1 MPRPRLRCSNCGE
14 IWLHADAPGA
24 GPTPRANAP
33 RPPLPPRAESSE
45 PRRGA
50 AALPAEPPTQRT
62 AQERVQGTT
71 RETTQGSAQES
82 AQASEPV
89 TPPRSA
95 TDAVAEPIGE
105 AVRRPDEPADNPMD
119 FRLTPP
125 SVPPEDPPE
134 DPLAA
139 AAPSSPINEPEPPP
153 LLSSQALA
161 QPPAVRE
168 RVTRPQPP
176 AARQR
181 RSRAGLF
188 AGLAIAAGCVVIAA
202 SALVLLRQH
211 VVAVVPD
218 AAPLYAAVGL
228 DASTP
233 GEGLEIAPGDV
244 DSTVETVEGRQDLV
258 ISGIVRNVSNQPRPV
273 PLIQWSLIDANG
285 TVVQSVV
292 VEPPRSRLGPGE
304 QMSVDARIENRSPEG
319 RQIQARW
326 VAAE

>member
-14 IWLHADAPGA
+14 IWLHAAAPGA
-24 GPTPRANAP
+24 GPTPQANAP
-33 RPPLPPRAESSE
+33 RPALPPRAESSA

-50 AALPAEPPTQRT
+50 AALPAEPP
-62 AQERVQGTT
+62 
-71 RETTQGSAQES
+71 TQGSAQES

-105 AVRRPDEPADNPMD
+105 AVRRPDEPADDPMD

-125 SVPPEDPPE
+125 SVPPEDPL
-134 DPLAA
+134 DA

-153 LLSSQALA
+153 RLSSQAFA